1 MIHINLVLCISNLL
15 QQLYKQDQF
24 INNVEARVEFLETV
38 HRVVYLLFSD
48 EFNLGYRPAF
58 EHVSVA
64 VDQVLSML
72 LEQIKLAQT
81 NEETEADSLH
91 QLSQIGY
98 LLSKKF
104 DGQLVLAANQ
114 KKVGMVKWGLVI
126 KYINSIFLFREYQDI
141 YFDCRQELKKVI
153 ERST

>member
-24 INNVEARVEFLETV
+24 INNVEARVEFLKTV
-38 HRVVYLLFSD
+38 HRVVDLLFSD

-81 NEETEADSLH
+81 NEETEADSLY

-114 KKVGMVKWGLVI
+114 KKVGMMK
-126 KYINSIFLFREYQDI
+126 
-141 YFDCRQELKKVI
+141 
-153 ERST
+153 